1 MRVLIQKVSEA
12 SVIINEKTYSQI
24 KEGLV
29 LFVGFSINDNI
40 DIIDKMINKIT
51 NLRILED
58 SEGKTNESIMS
69 KNLEILS
76 VSQFTLYADTKKGRR
91 PSFTQSANA
100 NQASDFY
107 KYFNEQLNKE
117 IPVKTGQFQ
126 ADMKIMLFNDG
137 PFTIMLDSE
146 EYGWHK

>member
-1 MRVLIQKVSEA
+1 MRVLVQKVSEA

-91 PSFTQSANA
+91 PSFIKSAKA
-100 NQASDFY
+100 NQAEELYD
-107 KYFNEQLNKE
+107 YFNEQLNLQ
-117 IPVKTGQFQ
+117 IPVKTGKFQ
-126 ADMKIMLFNDG
+126 ADMKIRLINDG

-146 EYGWHK
+146 EYGWEN

>member
-51 NLRILED
+51 
-58 SEGKTNESIMS
+58 
-69 KNLEILS
+69 
-76 VSQFTLYADTKKGRR
+76 
-91 PSFTQSANA
+91 
-100 NQASDFY
+100 
-107 KYFNEQLNKE
+107 
-117 IPVKTGQFQ
+117 
-126 ADMKIMLFNDG
+126 
-137 PFTIMLDSE
+137 
-146 EYGWHK
+146 